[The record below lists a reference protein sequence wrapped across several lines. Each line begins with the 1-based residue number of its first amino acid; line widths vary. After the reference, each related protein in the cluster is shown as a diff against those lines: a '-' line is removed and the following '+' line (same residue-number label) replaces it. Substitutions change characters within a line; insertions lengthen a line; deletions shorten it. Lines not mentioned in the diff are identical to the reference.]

1 MKKFSFVVLLFSLFF
16 GGCVIRVSDSN
27 NPKEE
32 ITKKEDT
39 LKETKSEH
47 DIEGSLTTLDY
58 LGCEVFE
65 EEYYGKMIAFYFDF
79 GNKSEENQAF
89 YTTYTVKAFQNGI
102 EMEKSY
108 FSENESY
115 ENSVKDIQ
123 PDNTVK
129 VAVVY
134 EYKDNENPINLEVYP
149 WISFEERKLFEIEI
163 KPE

>member
-1 MKKFSFVVLLFSLFF
+1 MKKIFSIISLLFCFSLCS
-16 GGCVIRVSDSN
+16 CVIRVSDADN
-27 NPKEE
+27 TKAN
-32 ITKKEDT
+32 KKEDT
-39 LKETKSEH
+39 VNQKESEH
-47 DIEGSLTTLDY
+47 DIEGSITTLDY

-65 EEYYGKMIAFYFDF
+65 EEYYGKLIAFYFDF

-134 EYKDNENPINLEVYP
+134 EYKDNKNPINLEVYP
-149 WISFEERKLFEIEI
+149 WISFDNEKLMEIEI

>member
-1 MKKFSFVVLLFSLFF
+1 MKKIFSVILLFFCFF
-16 GGCVIRVSDSN
+16 LCGCVIRVSDADKTKYN
-27 NPKEE
+27 
-32 ITKKEDT
+32 KKEDT
-39 LKETKSEH
+39 VNKKESEH

-58 LGCEVFE
+58 VGCEVFE
-65 EEYYGKMIAFYFDF
+65 EKYCGKLIAFYFDF

-134 EYKDNENPINLEVYP
+134 EYKDNKNPINLEVYP
-149 WISFEERKLFEIEI
+149 WISFDDKKLMEIEI
-163 KPE
+163 KP

>member
-1 MKKFSFVVLLFSLFF
+1 MKKIFAVILLLFSFSLC
-16 GGCVIRVSDSN
+16 GCVIRVSDSD
-27 NPKEE
+27 EAE
-32 ITKKEDT
+32 TSKKEDAIEQ
-39 LKETKSEH
+39 KASEH
-47 DIEGSLTTLDY
+47 DIEGTITTLDY

-79 GNKSEENQAF
+79 GNISEENQAF

-108 FSENESY
+108 FSENKSY

-123 PDNTVK
+123 PNNTVK

-134 EYKDNENPINLEVYP
+134 EYEDSENPITIEVYP
-149 WISFEERKLFEIEI
+149 WISFDDKKLMEIEI